1 MAQIVPRVTDASSVA
16 PTVRVRSLRPS
27 PMGST
32 CGVFSSPVL
41 AMVKEHENEDL
52 NVDVATAFC
61 IVERAKFQSEDLN
74 LEGAL

>member
-1 MAQIVPRVTDASSVA
+1 
-16 PTVRVRSLRPS
+16 
-27 PMGST
+27 
-32 CGVFSSPVL
+32 
-41 AMVKEHENEDL
+41 L